1 MGRAEDPANV
11 TTRWPRAIA
20 HLAIVVVFV
29 MAALGYAPFVQHST
43 DVTKVAGGTARTVAS
58 ADRACD
64 AHTPAAQASAV
75 VQPKNMSADATD
87 VSPKGSRNCA
97 RPEAQARR

>member
-1 MGRAEDPANV
+1 MGRAEDPANG
-11 TTRWPRAIA
+11 TSRWPRAIA

-29 MAALGYAPFVQHST
+29 MAALGYAPFVEHST
-43 DVTKVAGGTARTVAS
+43 DAKVASGTARTVAS

-75 VQPKNMSADATD
+75 VQPKNIPANATD

-97 RPEAQARR
+97 LPEAQASR